1 MKIVRLARREEAK
14 EILDVYTS
22 GGAWLPYTDIEEVNK
37 GIKENENGKTSLI
50 VIESEGKVVGALKLH
65 RPQSHI
71 GKGGKI
77 AILPECRGHGIG
89 KLLYRSAIKIFDL
102 EGRRKVTDSLVGD
115 NPAILKIF
123 EDLGFEIEATMRKH
137 TPAGKTLYQFAYHID
152 EKGIQEL
159 GEDVKFDIPVT
170 KYMEELKQKNEA
182 GNGSN
187 EMDTL

>member
-1 MKIVRLARREEAK
+1 MKKIRLARNGEG
-14 EILDVYTS
+14 EIILKVYQS
-22 GGAWLPYTDIEEVNK
+22 GGAFLPYTDVKEINQS
-37 GIKENENGKTSLI
+37 IRENEKGKTSLI
-50 VIESEGKVVGALKLH
+50 VAEIDGKIIGALKLH

-89 KLLYRSAIKIFDL
+89 KLLYKSAIKIFDL

-123 EDLGFEIEATMRKH
+123 EDLGFEIEAKMRKH

-152 EKGIQEL
+152 EKGLPEF
-159 GEDVKFDIPVT
+159 GEDVDFDIPIT
-170 KYMEELKQKNEA
+170 EYMKELKQKNEKHED
-182 GNGSN
+182 NSI
-187 EMDTL
+187 ESD